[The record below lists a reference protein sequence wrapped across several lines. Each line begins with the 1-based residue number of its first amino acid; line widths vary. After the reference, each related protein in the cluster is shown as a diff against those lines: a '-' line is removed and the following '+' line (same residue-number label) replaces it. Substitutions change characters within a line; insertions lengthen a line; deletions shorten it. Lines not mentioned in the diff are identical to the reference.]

1 MADAYPRSDWLGL
14 AMSAHSTP
22 RPLRAGVLCVGRL
35 GRGAPVGSV
44 RWTGRSFRSPAI
56 GPPALP
62 AWPLVGR
69 PGWARRSVG
78 DMYLLPK
85 TETEAR
91 NTTVVGVLLMVLGA
105 VVSTPA
111 LTVVSFLCLA
121 FGVIGWVSA
130 ARRSAEK

>member
-1 MADAYPRSDWLGL
+1 M
-14 AMSAHSTP
+14 
-22 RPLRAGVLCVGRL
+22 
-35 GRGAPVGSV
+35 
-44 RWTGRSFRSPAI
+44 
-56 GPPALP
+56 
-62 AWPLVGR
+62 VGR
-69 PGWARRSVG
+69 PGWSRRSVG

-111 LTVVSFLCLA
+111 LTVVGFLCLA

-130 ARRSAEK
+130 ARRSGGK

>member
-1 MADAYPRSDWLGL
+1 M
-14 AMSAHSTP
+14 
-22 RPLRAGVLCVGRL
+22 
-35 GRGAPVGSV
+35 
-44 RWTGRSFRSPAI
+44 
-56 GPPALP
+56 
-62 AWPLVGR
+62 
-69 PGWARRSVG
+69 G

-105 VVSTPA
+105 VVGTPA